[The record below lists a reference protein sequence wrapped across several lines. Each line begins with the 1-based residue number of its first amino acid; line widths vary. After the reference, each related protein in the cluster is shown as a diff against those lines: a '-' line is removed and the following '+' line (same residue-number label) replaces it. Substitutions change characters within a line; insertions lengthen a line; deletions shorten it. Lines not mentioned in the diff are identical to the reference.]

1 MSSTSPNAYSY
12 NREVIESF
20 RAHNG
25 NLENRPLL
33 LLTTT
38 GAKSGKTRVIPLAY
52 SRDGERYVVLASK
65 GGAPTNPD
73 WYHNVVAH
81 PDVTVEVGSSQ
92 FQARASVAQ
101 GEERDRL
108 FNAQAAAMPNFAEYQ
123 EKTSRIIPVIVLEP
137 AERRSLP

>member
-1 MSSTSPNAYSY
+1 MSSTSPDNYSY
-12 NREVIESF
+12 NQGVIESF
-20 RAHNG
+20 RAQDG

-38 GAKSGKTRVIPLAY
+38 GARSGKTRVIPLAY
-52 SRDGERYVVLASK
+52 SRDGDRYVVLASK

-81 PDVTVEVGSSQ
+81 PEVTVEVGSSQ
-92 FQARASVAQ
+92 YEARASVAQ
-101 GEERDRL
+101 GTERDRL

-123 EKTSRIIPVIVLEP
+123 EKTSRKIPVIILEL
-137 AERRSLP
+137 R

>member
-1 MSSTSPNAYSY
+1 MSPTASNNYSY
-12 NREVIESF
+12 NQDVIESF

-38 GAKSGKTRVIPLAY
+38 GARSGKTRVIPLAY
-52 SRDGERYVVLASK
+52 SRDGDRYIVLASK
-65 GGAPTNPD
+65 GGAPSNPD

-81 PDVTVEVGSSQ
+81 PEVTVEVGSGR

-123 EKTSRIIPVIVLEP
+123 EKTSRKIPVIILELSRM
-137 AERRSLP
+137 ASAD